1 MNKLRQSVTLL
12 LGLVC
17 AGFVSAETVVRHDVE
32 LSLSPA
38 TGAIEIVDRVRP
50 GAGHEYRFAL
60 APWLALHDL
69 RINDKPA
76 VYSRAGNRYRI
87 ALPSGADPEIRFE
100 LGGSIPAPQAG
111 DLSRSGIDG
120 VYLPGYAGWLPVGA
134 ADRIDFSLK
143 VRVPGG
149 MRAVATGR
157 LIEAQS
163 SGEAYRATFE
173 SHWPGEPPSLFAGP
187 YEVNQSQGST
197 PAVQTYFHPELD
209 PLSEAYLEAAAAYLA
224 RYDTLIG
231 TYPYDDFRIVSAPLP
246 VGLGFPGLTYVGR
259 EVLPLPFMR
268 KRSLAHEVLHNW
280 WGNGVAVDYADGNWA
295 EGLTTYLADYAL
307 AEDDGNE
314 PARTMRLKWLRDY
327 SALPPSR
334 DRPLT
339 EFIGKQHDAAQVI
352 GYNKAAF
359 VFHMLRRE
367 IGETAFIDGLRLF
380 WQRHRQRSAG
390 WGDLRRAFEE
400 SSGVAL
406 GWFFEQWLER
416 PGAPL
421 LSLGAHRVEQTA
433 QGYRVELEVLQ
444 KAPAYRLKLPLRLVT
459 RDGVETRSVTVDT
472 VVNRLEFDL
481 AEKPAAI
488 HIDPDSEIFRRL
500 TAAETPPILRDV
512 TLDPETLTV
521 IAGSD
526 AAFRDPARE
535 LAGRLLDTPP
545 RFAGAE
551 AVREQDR
558 PLLLIADSEQ
568 FDQLRREL
576 ELETAPQRM
585 SARQTAAAW
594 VLRRANGS
602 TVLVVT
608 ARDAGALRQLL
619 RPLPHYASQSYV
631 LFEGRRAADKG
642 IWPVLRGPLY
652 RELDAALRQP

>member
-1 MNKLRQSVTLL
+1 MNKLRLPVTLL
-12 LGLVC
+12 LGLAC
-17 AGFVSAETVVRHDVE
+17 AGFVSAETVVQHDVDID
-32 LSLSPA
+32 LSP
-38 TGAIEIVDRVRP
+38 TNGRIEIVDRVRP
-50 GAGHEYRFAL
+50 GAGQEYRFAL
-60 APWLALHDL
+60 APWLALRDL
-69 RINDKPA
+69 RINDQPA
-76 VYSRAGNRYRI
+76 AYSRAGNIYRI
-87 ALPSGADPEIRFE
+87 TLPNGADPEIRFE
-100 LGGSIPAPQAG
+100 LGGSIPAPSAG
-111 DLSRSGIDG
+111 DLSQSGNDG
-120 VYLPGYAGWLPVGA
+120 VYLPGYAGWLPVGTA
-134 ADRIDFSLK
+134 ERIDFSLK
-143 VRVPGG
+143 VRVSGG

-157 LIEAQS
+157 LIEAQNS
-163 SGEAYRATFE
+163 DGVYHATFE

-197 PAVQTYFHPELD
+197 PVVQTYFHPELE
-209 PLSEAYLEAAAAYLA
+209 PLSKAYLEAAAAYVT
-224 RYDTLIG
+224 RYDALIG
-231 TYPYDDFRIVSAPLP
+231 TYPFDDFRIVSAPLP

-307 AEDDGNE
+307 SEDDGIE

-327 SALPPSR
+327 SALPPTR

-367 IGETAFIDGLRLF
+367 IGETAFVGGLRLF

-390 WGDLRRAFEE
+390 WDDLRRAFEE

-433 QGYRVELEVLQ
+433 QGYRVEIEVLQ
-444 KAPAYRLKLPLRLVT
+444 KAPAYRLKLPLQLVT
-459 RDGVETRSVTVDT
+459 LDGVETRHATIDSAL
-472 VVNRLEFDL
+472 NRLDFEL
-481 AEKPAAI
+481 AARPLALQ
-488 HIDPDSEIFRRL
+488 IDPGSEIFRRL
-500 TAAETPPILRDV
+500 TAAETPPIMRDI

-526 AAFRDPARE
+526 SEFRDPARE

-545 RFAGAE
+545 KFAGAE

-558 PLLLIADSEQ
+558 PLLLIADSDQ
-568 FDQLRREL
+568 FEKLRREL

-594 VLRRANGS
+594 ALRRANGS

-608 ARDAGALRQLL
+608 ARDAGGLRQLL

-631 LFEGRRAADKG
+631 LFEGSRAADKG
-642 IWPVLRGPLY
+642 IWPVSRGPLY
-652 RELDAALRQP
+652 RALDAALRQP